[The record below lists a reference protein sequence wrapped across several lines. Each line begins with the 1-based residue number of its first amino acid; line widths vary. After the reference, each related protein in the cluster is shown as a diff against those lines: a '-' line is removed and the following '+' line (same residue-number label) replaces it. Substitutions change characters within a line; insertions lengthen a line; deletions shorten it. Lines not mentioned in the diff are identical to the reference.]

1 MKILVAILTSGQ
13 IDKLERCILSVLPQM
28 IKQDVVVIINTIDEL
43 YAQSALTLAK
53 SLGVTA
59 LVTAS
64 NGRPGKGK
72 NALINYF
79 LSTDYTHVI
88 PVDGDD
94 ILLPTAVIR
103 LATLTHSSQ
112 ADVIGL
118 IDSLGLLTNEILP
131 CEVILKSE
139 EYRNRV
145 QVNMDKNTR
154 RQFNLHVAKIRRIS
168 NEHGNFFNRF
178 VILSRIA
185 AKAIS
190 YDEELSGAE
199 DIKQGLFLKL
209 LHYDGTLK
217 YVVVS
222 SEDIYMYDVT
232 GESIMVSLV
241 CKSDPNAEIQ
251 RFWFDL
257 SEDQINTLKSFQ
269 LECIDDRNG
278 FRR

>member
-1 MKILVAILTSGQ
+1 MKILVAILTSSQ
-13 IDKLERCILSVLPQM
+13 IDKLERCILSVVSQS
-28 IKQDVVVIINTIDEL
+28 IKQDVVVIINTVDDL
-43 YAQSALTLAK
+43 YAQSALNLAE

-59 LVTAS
+59 LVTIS

-72 NALINYF
+72 NALIDYF

-103 LATLTHSSQ
+103 LAALSHSSQ

-118 IDSLGLLTNEILP
+118 INGLALLKNEQLPIELGL
-131 CEVILKSE
+131 KSAD
-139 EYRNRV
+139 YRNRV
-145 QVNMDKNTR
+145 LEYIDPKHLR
-154 RQFNLHVAKIRRIS
+154 KFNLHVAKIRRVS

-178 VILSRIA
+178 VLLSRKA
-185 AKAIS
+185 AKEIS

-209 LHYDGTLK
+209 LHHVGIVK
-217 YVVVS
+217 YVLVS
-222 SEDIYMYDVT
+222 SENIYLYDVT
-232 GESIMVSLV
+232 GESILFSLV
-241 CKSDPNAEIQ
+241 CKADPNDEIQ
-251 RFWFDL
+251 RFWFNL
-257 SEDQINTLKSFQ
+257 LEDQINTLKSFQ

>member
-13 IDKLERCILSVLPQM
+13 IDKLERCILSVLPQT

-43 YAQSALTLAK
+43 YAQSALTLAE

-118 IDSLGLLTNEILP
+118 INGLALLKDAKLP
-131 CEVILKSE
+131 IEMGLKSA
-139 EYRNRV
+139 EYRNHV
-145 QVNMDKNTR
+145 LENMELKNLR
-154 RQFNLHVAKIRRIS
+154 KFNLHVAKIRRVS
-168 NEHGNFFNRF
+168 NEHGNFFNRM
-178 VILSRIA
+178 VVLSRKA
-185 AKAIS
+185 AVEIS

-209 LHYDGTLK
+209 LHHDGKLK
-217 YVVVS
+217 YVLVS
-222 SEDIYMYDVT
+222 SEDIYLYDVT
-232 GESIMVSLV
+232 GESILFSLV
-241 CKSDPNAEIQ
+241 CKADPNDEIKQ
-251 RFWFDL
+251 FWLDL

-269 LECIDDRNG
+269 LECIYDRNE